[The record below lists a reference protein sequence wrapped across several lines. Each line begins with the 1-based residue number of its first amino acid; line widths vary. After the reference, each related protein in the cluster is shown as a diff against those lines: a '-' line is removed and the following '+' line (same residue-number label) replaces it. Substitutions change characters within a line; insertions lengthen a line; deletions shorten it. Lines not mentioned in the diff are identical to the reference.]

1 MKWLLLAL
9 VSIVVSGCSTIEKIA
24 ELQNPKPP
32 EGYRQYQPELQDNT
46 MHAHVELLARQLL
59 DTTNAFDV
67 SRPIAVGT
75 FLPAQSLRQ
84 DDNRT
89 HRGYGIQ
96 LQESMMTFLTQ
107 AGLKVVEFKVKK
119 SMTVASQ
126 IDQFVSRQAK
136 DLDPAVRV
144 DYIVTG
150 NYTQQQNNLIVNVR
164 LIDVGSKAV
173 IAAATDYLPLATM
186 WSHEKVKMKDNKL
199 IRGEY

>member
-1 MKWLLLAL
+1 MKWLLLVL
-9 VSIVVSGCSTIEKIA
+9 VSIWVSGCSTIEKVA

-32 EGYRQYQPELQDNT
+32 EGYKQYQPELRENT

-75 FLPAQSLRQ
+75 FLPANSLRQ
-84 DDNRT
+84 DTNTSHQRF
-89 HRGYGIQ
+89 GVQ

-107 AGLKVVEFKVKK
+107 AGLKVVEFKVKT
-119 SMTVASQ
+119 SMTVNERH
-126 IDQFVSRQAK
+126 DQFVSRMAK
-136 DLDPAVRV
+136 DLDPSVRV

-150 NYTQQQNNLIVNVR
+150 NYTQQQNNLMVNIR

-173 IAAATDYLPLATM
+173 MAAATDYVPLSAM
-186 WSHEKVKMKDNKL
+186 WSHEKVKLKDNQL